1 MPMSAPTAQY
11 PSLEAR
17 VVFVTGGGGG
27 IGAALTRAFHLQGAR
42 VAFVDIDDSASQA
55 LCDELL
61 AETGQI
67 PWYRHCDIRDI
78 ASLTATIDEA
88 IEALGP
94 IRTLV
99 NNAANDDRHD
109 WRKVSVDYWDERM
122 SLNLRPMF
130 FAAQAVADRMAD
142 AGGGSII
149 NFGSISVRLALGGL
163 PAYVTAKA
171 AVHGLTRSLARELGE
186 QNIRVNTVLP
196 GCIMTQRQ
204 LDKWISPED
213 EARIQ
218 EHQCLKQRL
227 EPAHVAPTVLFLAA
241 DDSAQLTA
249 QEFPVDGGW
258 G

>member
-1 MPMSAPTAQY
+1 MSAHY
-11 PSLEAR
+11 PSLKAR

-27 IGAALTRAFHLQGAR
+27 IGAALTQAFHRQGAR
-42 VAFVDIDDSASQA
+42 VAFVDIDDEASQA
-55 LCDELL
+55 LCDDLQ
-61 AETGQI
+61 AETGRA
-67 PWYRHCDIRDI
+67 PLYRRCDIRDI
-78 ASLTATIDEA
+78 EALKATIDEVS
-88 IEALGP
+88 EALGP
-94 IRTLV
+94 IRTLI

-109 WRKVSVDYWDERM
+109 WREVSVDYWDERM

-130 FAAQAVADRMAD
+130 FAAQAVADRMAA

-171 AVHGLTRSLARELGE
+171 AVHGLTRSLARDLGE
-186 QNIRVNTVLP
+186 QNIRVNTLLP

-204 LDKWISPED
+204 LDKWITPED
-213 EARIQ
+213 EKRIQ
-218 EHQCLKQRL
+218 QHQCLKVRL

-241 DDSAQLTA
+241 DDSAQLTG